1 MNVLCDTE
9 MESLGKNV
17 DKLMIRDSIF
27 DAAEVPCSAQLGQN
41 LDSVSKTQL
50 NEDSDTACEDISSSA
65 CPSTGMLEA
74 GTSVEV
80 ACGSSR
86 CRGQLDAHNCVVQ
99 ATCPES
105 VLRKPKQTE
114 SRSSITLNIPRLKM
128 KVRSDS
134 EKENDADGY
143 SCVSSLECLKL
154 KNQATMHEYDRQYDR
169 ASDECKS
176 PLSLT
181 VDAERQGYRVFE
193 PQAVQASS
201 KFSSMALLANKHSP
215 EAVKLKLSERSCL
228 SPLTQCANKHVT
240 KVHDQSLEENN
251 FSSLAQLAERHNKVS
266 KLQMSDEGNNFPSLS
281 KLANRQ
287 ELEVQAEERVMKL
300 HEMASQHQQVQ
311 SKVSVSCLADLASQH
326 LKVHEG
332 MRASDCTHVQEAE
345 SLLNLKPTSCSTNEY
360 VDLKACLTLSP
371 GNKLSES
378 NGHELVLSVDQ
389 KFDYNLAGGSQT
401 GSAGK
406 GTELSVISKKMGELM
421 IDCETSLETGSD
433 VTTVKQNPVVRP
445 QSDEES
451 EVNWEIDLTCALM
464 SPGSK
469 STESLS
475 NLKPKVTDLL
485 HNDADQIVP
494 GDVVSCEAPEVGLD
508 FADSFKI
515 INLQLPL
522 IKRKSSFGRTLCR
535 KWKKVSTPYTVP
547 RKESLGKVV
556 VFTFDTISPDD
567 KILACR
573 RRK

>member
-17 DKLMIRDSIF
+17 DQLMIRDSVL
-27 DAAEVPCSAQLGQN
+27 DAAEVPRSAQLGQN

-65 CPSTGMLEA
+65 CPSTAMLGA
-74 GTSVEV
+74 GPSIEV
-80 ACGSSR
+80 VCSSSR
-86 CRGQLDAHNCVVQ
+86 CRGQLDEHSCVVQ
-99 ATCPES
+99 ATSPES
-105 VLRKPKQTE
+105 ISCKPKQTE

-128 KVRSDS
+128 KVRNDS

-143 SCVSSLECLKL
+143 NCVSSLQCLKF
-154 KNQATMHEYDRQYDR
+154 KNQVTMHECDFQYDR

-176 PLSLT
+176 PLSLA
-181 VDAERQGYRVFE
+181 VDAEKQGSRIFE
-193 PQAVQASS
+193 PQALQASS
-201 KFSSMALLANKHSP
+201 QFSSLAQLANKHSS

-240 KVHDQSLEENN
+240 KLHDQSLQENN
-251 FSSLAQLAERHNKVS
+251 FSSLAQLAERHNTVT
-266 KLQMSDEGNNFPSLS
+266 KLQVSDEGNNLPSLS

-287 ELEVQAEERVMKL
+287 KLEVQAEERVMTL

-311 SKVSVSCLADLASQH
+311 GKVSVSCLADLASQH
-326 LKVHEG
+326 LKVHEE
-332 MRASDCTHVQEAE
+332 MRASDHTHVQEAE
-345 SLLNLKPTSCSTNEY
+345 RLLNLKPASCSANEY
-360 VDLKACLTLSP
+360 VDLKACSTLSP

-378 NGHELVLSVDQ
+378 SGHELVLSVDQ

-401 GSAGK
+401 GSEGK
-406 GTELSVISKKMGELM
+406 VAELSVISKKMGELM
-421 IDCETSLETGSD
+421 IDCEMLETGSD
-433 VTTVKQNPVVRP
+433 VTAVKQNPVVRP

-469 STESLS
+469 STESFS
-475 NLKPKVTDLL
+475 NLKPTVTDLQ
-485 HNDADQIVP
+485 HNDADQTVP

-508 FADSFKI
+508 FDASVKI

-522 IKRKSSFGRTLCR
+522 IKRKSYFGRTLCR
-535 KWKKVSTPYTVP
+535 KWKKLSTPYTVP

-556 VFTFDTISPDD
+556 VFTFDTVSPDD

>member
-1 MNVLCDTE
+1 

-17 DKLMIRDSIF
+17 DKLMIGDCVL
-27 DAAEVPCSAQLGQN
+27 DPAGVPYSTQLGQH
-41 LDSVSKTQL
+41 LASVSKTQL

-65 CPSTGMLEA
+65 HPNTGMLGA
-74 GTSVEV
+74 DPSVEV

-86 CRGQLDAHNCVVQ
+86 CRGQLDEYNCVVQ
-99 ATCPES
+99 AICPES
-105 VLRKPKQTE
+105 VSRKPKQTD
-114 SRSSITLNIPRLKM
+114 SRTSIKLNIPRLKM
-128 KVRSDS
+128 KVRNDS

-143 SCVSSLECLKL
+143 SCVSSLQCLKL
-154 KNQATMHEYDRQYDR
+154 KNQVTMRECDLQYDR

-176 PLSLT
+176 PLSLA

-193 PQAVQASS
+193 PQALQASS
-201 KFSSMALLANKHSP
+201 QFSSLAQLANKHSS
-215 EAVKLKLSERSCL
+215 EAVKPKLSERSCI

-240 KVHDQSLEENN
+240 KVHDQSLQENN
-251 FSSLAQLAERHNKVS
+251 FSSLAQLAERHNNVT
-266 KLQMSDEGNNFPSLS
+266 KLQMSAEGNSFPSLF

-287 ELEVQAEERVMKL
+287 ELEVQAEERVMTL
-300 HEMASQHQQVQ
+300 HEMALQCQQVQ
-311 SKVSVSCLADLASQH
+311 SKVSVPCLADLASQH
-326 LKVHEG
+326 LKVHEE
-332 MRASDCTHVQEAE
+332 MKASDCTHVQEAE
-345 SLLNLKPTSCSTNEY
+345 SLLNLKPASCSTNEY

-378 NGHELVLSVDQ
+378 SGHELVLSVDQ
-389 KFDYNLAGGSQT
+389 KFDYNLAGGSHT
-401 GSAGK
+401 GSEGK
-406 GTELSVISKKMGELM
+406 GVELFVISKKMGELM

-433 VTTVKQNPVVRP
+433 VMAVKQNPVVRP

-451 EVNWEIDLTCALM
+451 EGNWEIDLTCALM

-469 STESLS
+469 STESFS
-475 NLKPKVTDLL
+475 NLKPKVTDLQ

-508 FADSFKI
+508 FDASFKI

-535 KWKKVSTPYTVP
+535 KWKKLSTPYTVP